1 MRLNWHR
8 LFENPFNYIVSQ
20 LKNYTGI
27 KAVYKNTFNSFSK

>member
-8 LFENPFNYIVSQ
+8 LFEVHFAIFYQ

-27 KAVYKNTFNSFSK
+27 KVAVPKPEY